1 MIISLALAGA
11 LKDALARVRA
21 YIYLL
26 PRESAILSGRLVIA
40 STGQI
45 SAVRERDLAEVFES
59 FMGELRKFSV
69 SLDGDKTNV
78 NSS

>member
-1 MIISLALAGA
+1 MLAGPSQITPDMIISLALAGA

-45 SAVRERDLAEVFES
+45 SAVREREIL
-59 FMGELRKFSV
+59 LK
-69 SLDGDKTNV
+69 SLNLLWGN
-78 NSS
+78 